1 MEDNGTWKK
10 KVQGQLGEMNNE
22 DVDQKILY
30 NYYVSVSVKG
40 HF

>member
-1 MEDNGTWKK
+1 MEDYDKWKK

-30 NYYVSVSVKG
+30 NYYVSVFMKG
-40 HF
+40 KF